1 MSDWSSK
8 KTVKFYKALSVFG
21 TDFSLM
27 QGIFKKKTRQE
38 LKLKFKK
45 EEKINR
51 NLVDKC
57 LAQGQTF
64 DPSIF
69 DSDEDTESDEEE
81 KKKEKKKEKQK
92 EKKKTPKKG
101 KSCLLLLNFFL
112 TWPK

>member
-38 LKLKFKK
+38 LKIKFKK
-45 EEKINR
+45 EEKINK

-69 DSDEDTESDEEE
+69 DSDEDAESDEEE
-81 KKKEKKKEKQK
+81 KEKQERKKEKQKEKKEKQK
-92 EKKKTPKKG
+92 EKKKTPKQG
-101 KSCLLLLNFFL
+101 KY
-112 TWPK
+112 